1 MFLISILRSCFVMA
15 TRDLGPQALVLTR
28 TISPRI
34 GWRSRR
40 GGRRAAGVA
49 VEPDDGED
57 TGGDSE
63 GVGEGGCGVRVGGG
77 VEASEVGDD
86 LCLADSG

>member
-1 MFLISILRSCFVMA
+1 MGVVGRV
-15 TRDLGPQALVLTR
+15 
-28 TISPRI
+28 
-34 GWRSRR
+34 
-40 GGRRAAGVA
+40 GGDVVAVGVA

-57 TGGDSE
+57 SGGDSD

-86 LCLADSG
+86 LCLTDS

>member
-1 MFLISILRSCFVMA
+1 MGRV
-15 TRDLGPQALVLTR
+15 
-28 TISPRI
+28 
-34 GWRSRR
+34 
-40 GGRRAAGVA
+40 GGDVAAGVA

-57 TGGDSE
+57 SGGDSE

-86 LCLADSG
+86 IGFADSG